1 MNKLLLFD
9 FDGVVVDSLDVYEG
23 TVRRCLEKI
32 GRPIL
37 KTRADFLAL
46 YEDNFYA
53 SLAKRGVDLA
63 TFMAAS
69 VDILAQ
75 VDYGEMKPYAGLLP
89 VLAEL
94 AGEDILVIVSS
105 SDSDDIRLILRL
117 FNLTDYFRDVLGS
130 DVNFS
135 KKEKIL
141 QALDKYGTA
150 KEDVWYIG
158 DTTGDIREAKA
169 VGIKT
174 IAVAWGWHSREELAA
189 VGPDYLIDRPEE
201 LLVLSRQ
208 GLSAKEFNQL

>member
-23 TVRRCLEKI
+23 TVTRCLEKI
-32 GRPIL
+32 GQPIL

-53 SLAKRGVDLA
+53 SLAKRGVDLD

-75 VDYGEMKPYAGLLP
+75 VDYGAMKPYADLIP

-94 AGEDILVIVSS
+94 AAAADILVIVSS
-105 SDSDDIRLILRL
+105 SDSEDINLILRL
-117 FNLTDYFRDVLGS
+117 FHLTDYFRDVLGS

-135 KKEKIL
+135 KKEKIR
-141 QALDKYGTA
+141 QALAKYGTA
-150 KEDVWYIG
+150 KEDAWFIG

-174 IAVAWGWHSREELAA
+174 IAVTWGWHSREKLAA
-189 VGPDYLIDRPEE
+189 VEPDYLIDRPEE
-201 LLVLSRQ
+201 LLVLSCQ
-208 GLSAKEFNQL
+208 GLPG